1 MVTKIFKSICAI
13 SAICGLT
20 ACSDFLDQE
29 NQTQLPESTVLSDV
43 TLADLNMQSI
53 YDAFKENY
61 KDERLWFFL
70 QGTDEIQTGALQA
83 KDNAD
88 HSAWDFCSG
97 AMNSENGYVRNA
109 WNYRFSVI
117 ANAAKIVRA
126 MSDVNP
132 DEGSQEQ
139 QLMGEAA
146 FIRGFLTYQAT
157 MIWGRVPIID
167 QARIADGS
175 LTMGRQP
182 LKDVWQFIIDDFTLA
197 TKAPATNDE
206 GRATSYA
213 GWTML
218 GKAYMSAP
226 EETGLR
232 DFSKA
237 KECFEKVI
245 SSGAYSLLADYA
257 DLWDY
262 TKDAKR
268 EVIFTNTFSCAR
280 GYANQVQFQ
289 LGSRAA
295 QNWFG
300 DDCYFA
306 GYDHVVPTAH
316 AYETVANGGIWEDG
330 DSRREASLRYDF
342 SENGV
347 QPDYSSLTWEGLS
360 DEDHDELKPHIK
372 KYEDFRTDAAS
383 GLGVNNMW
391 MSGKNIPVLRY
402 ADVLLSY
409 AECLNELGQ
418 TSQAETYV
426 NQVRDRAF
434 GGSQPTALRWSG
446 LSQSDFRTQ
455 ISDERI
461 RELFGENWRRYDL
474 IRTGDFLSR
483 LKKYNKWAAQ
493 SVAAGTFKDYLQLWP
508 IPLTELN
515 QNSDMRVNGEYDQ
528 NEGY

>member
-1 MVTKIFKSICAI
+1 MITKIFKSVCAV
-13 SAICGLT
+13 SAICGLV
-20 ACSDFLDQE
+20 ACSDFLEQE
-29 NQTQLPESTVLSDV
+29 NQTQLSESQVLSDV
-43 TLADLNMQSI
+43 ELADLNMKSI

-61 KDERLWFFL
+61 KDERCWVLL
-70 QGTDEIQTGALQA
+70 QGTDEIQVGALQA
-83 KDNAD
+83 KDANTA
-88 HSAWDFCSG
+88 AWDFCDG

-109 WNYRFSVI
+109 WNYRWSVI

-126 MSDVNP
+126 MGATNP
-132 DEGSQEQ
+132 QVGSREE

-146 FIRGFLTYQAT
+146 FVRGFLTYQAT

-167 QARIADGS
+167 QQRIADGS
-175 LTMGRQP
+175 LTTARQP
-182 LKDVWQFIIDDFTLA
+182 LKDVWQFIIDDFQMA
-197 TKAPATNDE
+197 TKAPSKNDE

-232 DFSKA
+232 DFAKA
-237 KECFEKVI
+237 KECFEKVMD
-245 SSGAYSLLADYA
+245 GTYSLLPDYN

-262 TKDAKR
+262 TKDAKS

-289 LGSRAA
+289 IGSRAA
-295 QNWFG
+295 QNWFS
-300 DDCYFA
+300 DACYFA
-306 GYDHVVPTAH
+306 GYDHSVPTVH
-316 AYETVANGGIWEDG
+316 AYETIENGGIWEKG
-330 DSRREASLRYDF
+330 DTRKDASLRYDF
-342 SENGV
+342 SYNGV
-347 QPDYSSLTWEGLS
+347 QPDLSSLTWEGLS
-360 DEDHDELKPHIK
+360 EEDHDELKPHIK

-383 GLGVNNMW
+383 GLEVNNMW
-391 MSGKNIPVLRY
+391 LSGKNIPVLRY
-402 ADVLLSY
+402 ADVLLCY

-426 NQVRDRAF
+426 NQVRTRAF
-434 GGSQPTALRWSG
+434 GGTLPTEARWNG
-446 LSQSDFRTQ
+446 LSQTDFREQ
-455 ISDERI
+455 MQDERI

-474 IRTGDFLSR
+474 IRTGQFLPR

-493 SVAAGTFKDYLQLWP
+493 SVAAGSFKDYLQLWP

-515 QNSDMRVNGEYDQ
+515 QNADMRIDGKFDQ

>member
-1 MVTKIFKSICAI
+1 MKKIYNIICIACI
-13 SAICGLT
+13 IFATSS
-20 ACSDFLDQE
+20 CSDFLNE
-29 NQTQLPESTVLSDV
+29 ANQTQISEEQVLTDIK
-43 TLADLNMQSI
+43 LADLNMQSI

-61 KDERLWFFL
+61 KDERCWYLL
-70 QGTDEIQTGALQA
+70 QGTDEIQTGALQS
-83 KDNAD
+83 KDANA
-88 HSAWDFCSG
+88 SAWDFCDG
-97 AMNSENGYVRNA
+97 AMNSENSYVTSA
-109 WNYRFSVI
+109 WNYRWPVI

-126 MSDVNP
+126 IKAMNP
-132 DEGSQEQ
+132 QPGSAEE

-146 FIRGFLTYQAT
+146 FIRGFLTYQST

-167 QARIADGS
+167 LQRIDDGELS
-175 LTMGRQP
+175 YARQP

-197 TKAPATNDE
+197 TKAPKHNSE

-232 DFSKA
+232 DFNKA
-237 KECFEKVI
+237 KECFEKVMD
-245 SSGAYSLLADYA
+245 GTYTLLPDYN

-262 TKDAKR
+262 TKSATS

-300 DDCYFA
+300 DGCSFA
-306 GYDHVVPTAH
+306 GYDHSVPTVH
-316 AYETVANGGIWEDG
+316 AYETVENGGVWEEG
-330 DSRREASLRYDF
+330 DARKEASLRYDF
-342 SENGV
+342 SYNGV
-347 QPDYSSLTWEGLS
+347 EPDLSSLTWEGLS
-360 DEDHDELKPHIK
+360 EEDHDELKPHIK
-372 KYEDFRTDAAS
+372 KYEDFRTDVAS
-383 GLGVNNMW
+383 GLEVNNMW
-391 MSGKNIPVLRY
+391 LSGKNIPVLRY
-402 ADVLLSY
+402 ADVLLCY

-418 TSQAETYV
+418 TAKAETYV

-434 GGSQPTALRWSG
+434 GGSQPSDLRWSG
-446 LSQSDFRTQ
+446 LSQTEFREKMQ
-455 ISDERI
+455 DERI

-474 IRTGDFLSR
+474 IRTGQFLPR

-493 SVAAGTFKDYLQLWP
+493 SVAAGKFKDHLQLFP

-515 QNSDMRVNGEYDQ
+515 QNLDMRIDGKFDQ